1 MRWHP
6 RKASLRRKRE
16 QADDAQGRKRFG
28 GRSAAICIA
37 LFASWY
43 FFGDEPRQFVHR
55 SARDYGRLARLFRP
69 FVSLLERAMSW
80 ALRRT
85 LTTEQT
91 RSLREERNSP

>member
-28 GRSAAICIA
+28 GRSSAICIA

-43 FFGDEPRQFVHR
+43 FLGMNPVSSSIGVRMTTAGWRACFDH
-55 SARDYGRLARLFRP
+55 LFP
-69 FVSLLERAMSW
+69 CLNER
-80 ALRRT
+80 
-85 LTTEQT
+85 
-91 RSLREERNSP
+91 